1 MDQDSRRTGRP
12 ARRTGWVSSHHF
24 FLSLDA
30 SSSDPNRSRARAD
43 PYLSFVRLTII
54 EIMTS
59 RIYHRFT
66 LDEKDKVQAL
76 RLFKVSPR
84 FPLTHVVISSQFL
97 ICVWLLSGRT
107 NLNGSLTL
115 VRKRWTRTLIV
126 KITSL
131 RSRLPRLNPA
141 VSSLTSLK
149 AGAAREGGGGNETR
163 LYLYNI
169 AWSKRS
175 NAATQ

>member
-1 MDQDSRRTGRP
+1 VDQDSRRTGRP
-12 ARRTGWVSSHHF
+12 ARRTGWVSFNTCFYLLMLLH
-24 FLSLDA
+24 LV
-30 SSSDPNRSRARAD
+30 RAMTGAE
-43 PYLSFVRLTII
+43 LTII

-84 FPLTHVVISSQFL
+84 FRLTHIVISSQFL
-97 ICVWLLSGRT
+97 TCVWLLSGRT

-115 VRKRWTRTLIV
+115 VRKKLIRTLIV

-131 RSRLPRLNPA
+131 RSRPPRPN
-141 VSSLTSLK
+141 SR
-149 AGAAREGGGGNETR
+149 GEFGFDG
-163 LYLYNI
+163 
-169 AWSKRS
+169 
-175 NAATQ
+175 